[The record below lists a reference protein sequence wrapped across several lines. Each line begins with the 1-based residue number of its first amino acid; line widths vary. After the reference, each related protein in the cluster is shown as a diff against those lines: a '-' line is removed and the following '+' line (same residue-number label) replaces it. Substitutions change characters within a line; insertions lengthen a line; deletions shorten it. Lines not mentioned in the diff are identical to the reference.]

1 MTDKN
6 KHYKIAYC
14 TPALYMA
21 GGVERVLTLKA
32 NYLADVLGYDI
43 TIILTEG
50 KDKPSF
56 YPLSDKITVVNLDI
70 NFEVLWNCSIAKK
83 IFIFFLK
90 QCIYK
95 KRLTKE
101 LIRIKP
107 DITVSTLRREI
118 NFLTNIPDGSKKVG
132 ELHVNRYNYRD
143 FDSSGNNF
151 IKKFI
156 SKIWMN
162 HLIQKIYEL
171 DSFVVLSKEDKNNW
185 YGISNVR
192 VIPDPLS
199 LQKRAK
205 SNLLSKRIIAVGRY
219 TYQKGF
225 DLLLQAWSRIE
236 KNNPDWSLAIYGEGD
251 RSGYY
256 SLLSELGITPERCQL
271 NECTKDIQKEYLN
284 SSIFVFSSRY
294 EGFGLVL
301 VEAMSCG
308 LPVVS
313 FACPCGPR
321 DIIDDGENGFLIE
334 PGDVDS
340 FSKSIQK
347 LMNNPALRKKMSEKA
362 FNSVEK
368 YSLDSIMKKWCLL
381 FESILNK

>member
-1 MTDKN
+1 
-6 KHYKIAYC
+6 
-14 TPALYMA
+14 MA
-21 GGVERVLTLKA
+21 GGVEHVLTLKA
-32 NYLADVLGYDI
+32 NYLADVLGYEI

-50 KDKPSF
+50 KDKSFF
-56 YPLSDKITVVNLDI
+56 YPLSDKIKVINLDV
-70 NFEVLWNCSIAKK
+70 NFEVLWNCSFAKK
-83 IFIFFLK
+83 IFIYFKK
-90 QCIYK
+90 QSIYK

-118 NFLTNIPDGSKKVG
+118 NFLTNVPDGSKKVG

-143 FDSSGNNF
+143 FDSIGNNF

-162 HLIQKIYEL
+162 HLIQKICEL
-171 DSFVVLSKEDKNNW
+171 DRFVVLSEEDKNNW
-185 YGISNVR
+185 CGISNVS

-236 KNNPDWSLAIYGEGD
+236 KNNPDWSLVIYGEGD

-321 DIIDDGENGFLIE
+321 DIINDGENGFLIE

-340 FSKSIQK
+340 FSESIQN
-347 LMNNPALRKKMSEKA
+347 LMKNPALRNKMSEKA